1 MFVERRTLR
10 DSEGIMTKR
19 DYYEVLNVSRSADE
33 ETLKKSY
40 RKLALQ
46 YHPDRNPGD
55 KASEEKFKEAAEAY
69 AVLSDSDKR
78 ARYDQFGHSMG
89 GAGFSGFEGFQDA
102 FGGFNDIFGDLF
114 DGFFGGSGGGGRRRG
129 RGQRGADL
137 EYTVELELA
146 EVLTGKTF
154 DLELS
159 RKETCGEC
167 QGTGA
172 EKGSK
177 RKTCADCGGRGEVR
191 VSQGFFTLRRTCP
204 RCHGEGESIE
214 RPCQACHGE
223 GRARK
228 TRKLQVKIPAGIEHG
243 SRLRVTGEG
252 EAGQGGASRGDL
264 YVQVRVR
271 KNKTFERQGQDIYCE
286 VLIPYTVAVL
296 GGEVEVPTLTGTTR
310 LEIASGTPAGKVFK
324 IKGEGVP
331 TVGMGDRRGEE
342 YVKVDIEI
350 PVKVSKEERDLL
362 EKLAAGRKEKIQT
375 KKSFF
380 KPF

>member
-1 MFVERRTLR
+1 
-10 DSEGIMTKR
+10 MTKR
-19 DYYEVLNVSRSADE
+19 DYYEVLSVTRTADG
-33 ETLKKSY
+33 ETIKKSY

-78 ARYDQFGHSMG
+78 SRYDQFGHSMG

-102 FGGFNDIFGDLF
+102 FGGFSDIFGDLF
-114 DGFFGGSGGGGRRRG
+114 EDFFGGGGGGRRRG
-129 RGQRGADL
+129 RGQRGSDL
-137 EYTVELELA
+137 EYTVELELV

-154 DLELS
+154 DLEIP

-177 RKTCADCGGRGEVR
+177 KKICPDCGGRGEVR

-214 RPCQACHGE
+214 RPCPTCHGE

-264 YVQVRVR
+264 YIQVLVK
-271 KNKTFERQGQDIYCE
+271 KNKIFERQGHDIYCE
-286 VLIPYTVAVL
+286 VLIPYTVATL
-296 GGEVEVPTLTGTTR
+296 GGEVEVPTLTGKTV
-310 LEIASGTPAGKVFK
+310 LEIAAGTPAGKVLK
-324 IKGEGVP
+324 IKGGGVP
-331 TVGMGDRRGEE
+331 PFGMEDRRGDQ

-350 PVKVSKEERDLL
+350 PTKLSKAEREWL
-362 EKLAAGRKEKIQT
+362 EKFAAERKEKIQT

-380 KPF
+380 

>member
-1 MFVERRTLR
+1 
-10 DSEGIMTKR
+10 MTKR
-19 DYYEVLNVSRSADE
+19 DYYEVLNVDRGVDNDA
-33 ETLKKSY
+33 LKKNY
-40 RKLALQ
+40 RKFALQ

-55 KASEEKFKEAAEAY
+55 KAAEEKFKEAAEAY
-69 AVLSDSDKR
+69 AVLSDPEKR

-114 DGFFGGSGGGGRRRG
+114 EGFFGGGGGGGRRRG
-129 RGQRGADL
+129 RGQRGSDL

-146 EVLTGKTF
+146 EVLTGKNF
-154 DLELS
+154 DLEIP

-214 RPCQACHGE
+214 KPCSSCHGE
-223 GRARK
+223 GRVRK
-228 TRKLQVKIPAGIEHG
+228 TRKLQVKVPAGIEHG

-264 YVQVRVR
+264 YIQVLV
-271 KNKTFERQGQDIYCE
+271 KKSKTFERQGHDIYCE
-286 VLIPYTVAVL
+286 VLIPYTIAVL
-296 GGEVEVPTLTGTTR
+296 GGEVEVPTLTGKTG
-310 LEIASGTPAGKVFK
+310 LVIAGGTPAGKVLK

-331 TVGMGDRRGEE
+331 AFPADGRDPARGGGGMENRRGDE

-350 PVKVSKEERDLL
+350 PTKLSKLERELL
-362 EKLAAGRKEKIQT
+362 EKLAAERKEKIQM
-375 KKSFF
+375 KRGLFQ
-380 KPF
+380 